1 MRAPD
6 LFRFAF
12 GSLLGKRLRTA
23 LSLVGMAIGVAAV
36 VILTALG
43 EGARRY
49 VTNQFANIG
58 SNLLIVMPGKSE
70 TTGIPG
76 MGAAPNDL
84 TLEDAEAV
92 RRSVPGVVRLSPMV
106 MGTELVAN
114 GARRRQVAVVGTN
127 GEFLELRNLSLARGQ
142 WLPGGEVRRGRPVVV
157 LGSKVAAELF
167 PPGAGE
173 EPVGRIVRIGS
184 WRMRVIGV
192 MSSKGTQLG
201 MNIDDMVAI
210 PVVTAMRMFDR
221 RSLFRIMVEVRGT
234 ADLEIAKGRVAKA
247 IAERH
252 DGEEDVTV
260 LTQDALVSTFSQILG
275 ALTLAVGAIAAISLT
290 VAGIGIMNVML
301 VSVSE
306 RTREVGLL
314 RAVGVER
321 RQIVKVFLTE
331 AALLSLAGG
340 LLGLGFGWLAVRVM
354 VRLFPAL
361 PASPP
366 AWAVLAAL
374 GLSLTT
380 GIVFG
385 LLPARRA
392 ANLDPVNALAG
403 K

>member
-1 MRAPD
+1 MRTPD

-49 VTNQFANIG
+49 VTQQFANIG

-84 TLEDAEAV
+84 TLNDAEAV
-92 RRSVPGVVRLSPMV
+92 RRTVPGVVRLSPMV
-106 MGTELVAN
+106 MGTELVAH
-114 GARRRQVAVVGTN
+114 GSRRRQVAVVGTN
-127 GEFLELRNLSLARGQ
+127 GEFLELRNLAIARGQ
-142 WLPGGEVRRGRPVVV
+142 WLPGGEIRRGRPVVV

-167 PPGAGE
+167 PAGE

-201 MNIDDMVAI
+201 INIDDMVAI
-210 PVVTAMRMFDR
+210 PVITAMRMFDR
-221 RSLFRIMVEVRGT
+221 RSLFRIMIEVRGT
-234 ADLEIAKGRVAKA
+234 ADLEVAKTRVAKA
-247 IAERH
+247 IAQRH

-275 ALTLAVGAIAAISLT
+275 ALTLAVGAIGAISLT

-321 RQIVKVFLTE
+321 RQIVKLFLTE

-340 LLGLGFGWLAVRVM
+340 LLGLGVGWLAVRVM
-354 VRLFPAL
+354 VRIFPAL